1 MLWLAQSRTTWT
13 GTLGAPGT
21 RDYARP
27 VSGWKITVAGS
38 VLDDIAGAFSN
49 AHNSLTWEKEKKERK
64 RLVWD
69 SLMSRALVDVDVDVD
84 VDVRVDVGCGCA
96 CACACACEDTFP
108 RSLPLESEHI
118 VTVHWN

>member
-69 SLMSRALVDVDVDVD
+69 SLMSRALVDVDV
-84 VDVRVDVGCGCA
+84 GCG